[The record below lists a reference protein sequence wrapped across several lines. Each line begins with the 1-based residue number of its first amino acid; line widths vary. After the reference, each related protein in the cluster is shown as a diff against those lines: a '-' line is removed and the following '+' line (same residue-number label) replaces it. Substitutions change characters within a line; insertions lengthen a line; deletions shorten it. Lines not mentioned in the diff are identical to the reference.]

1 MTKKIS
7 THTEAREAMA
17 SAGRVRSVGGLI
29 IRQTEPR
36 NLETPF
42 DQLESY
48 LTPTELFY
56 IRSHFTAPAVELAS
70 YQLRIDGAVRRPFS
84 LTYRELR
91 EMPFERRVVLL
102 ECAGNSR
109 VFLVPQARGVQWE
122 LGAAGN
128 AEWTGVPLSVL
139 LERAGIGEDACEIV
153 PEGAG

>member
-1 MTKKIS
+1 MLCSRPIAAATSSVEPSRRKSGTPTSPSSRPKRLA

-48 LTPTELFY
+48 LPPTELFY

-84 LTYRELR
+84 L
-91 EMPFERRVVLL
+91 
-102 ECAGNSR
+102 
-109 VFLVPQARGVQWE
+109 
-122 LGAAGN
+122 
-128 AEWTGVPLSVL
+128 
-139 LERAGIGEDACEIV
+139 
-153 PEGAG
+153 